1 MHYRA
6 VLSWRPLTATGRV
19 RKRERGFSLVEL
31 MVVIVIIG
39 LLAGVVSVGVRG
51 YLIRGRQGA
60 AKLEISNIMDAL
72 DTYYA
77 IHGSYP
83 TTRDGLD
90 ALRKPAA
97 GFAEGILQVET
108 FDDPWK
114 HRYEYLSPGPNGE
127 RFLLMSYGA
136 DGRVGGE
143 DENRD
148 ITSANLKSDE

>member
-1 MHYRA
+1 MHCSPWR
-6 VLSWRPLTATGRV
+6 SPRPLAGRG
-19 RKRERGFSLVEL
+19 RAKRRGRGFSLVEL

-39 LLAGVVSVGVRG
+39 LLAGAVSVGVRG

-77 IHGSYP
+77 IHGGYP
-83 TTRDGLD
+83 TTRDGLG

-97 GFAEGILQVET
+97 GFAEGILQVEN

-114 HRYEYLSPGPNGE
+114 HPYAYLSPGPNGE
-127 RFLLMSYGA
+127 RFLLVCYGA
-136 DGRVGGE
+136 DGREGGD